1 MSPIVKKKITHRRDN
16 NKVYSRTQGEY
27 DFLKNWSL
35 IKKWAIVNY
44 ELKSTADLEMILFL
58 YSEKLFTRTQ
68 FADYSKFMSWDKER
82 FNRLLNSNWI
92 YIWRHRNHQETHLYE
107 VSYKGKKMVNSIYKK
122 LLGLEPIPES
132 KRRNKV
138 FLKTAP
144 FSHKTLAIA
153 IKKHN
158 KELKERKQ
166 RPSPELR

>member
-1 MSPIVKKKITHRRDN
+1 MIPKVKKKVTHRRDN
-16 NKVYSRTQGEY
+16 NKIYGRKQGEH
-27 DFLKNWSL
+27 DFLKNWAL
-35 IKKWAIVNY
+35 IRKWAIIKN
-44 ELKSTADLEMILFL
+44 ELKSNADLEMLLFL

-68 FADYSKFMSWDKER
+68 FSEYAKFLSWDKDR
-82 FNRLLNSNWI
+82 FNRLLREDWI

-107 VSYKGKKMVNSIYKK
+107 VSYKGKKMINSIYKK

-132 KRRNKV
+132 TRRNKV

-158 KELKERKQ
+158 NDLKEHKQ
-166 RPSPELR
+166 RPSPELQ

>member
-1 MSPIVKKKITHRRDN
+1 MIPKVKKKVTHRRDN
-16 NKVYSRTQGEY
+16 NKIYGRKQGDY
-27 DFLKNWSL
+27 DFLKNWA
-35 IKKWAIVNY
+35 IIRKWAIITY
-44 ELKSTADLEMILFL
+44 GLKSTADLEILMFL

-68 FADYSKFMSWDKER
+68 FAEHSNFLSWDKDR
-82 FNRLLNSNWI
+82 FNRLLREDWI

-107 VSYKGKKMVNSIYKK
+107 VSYKGKKMINSIYKK

-132 KRRNKV
+132 VRRNKI

-153 IKKHN
+153 IKNHN

-166 RPSPELR
+166 RPSLELQ